1 MSTPLPVDQAL
12 IAILAQHGPRFEE
25 VCKHSRE
32 CTTFPAIDHVAVVCL
47 EKDHLCVMR
56 DDAAC
61 RMKPSRIQS
70 TPRTTAYMLQCAKKL
85 RRPPRF
91 GGWVFMGALRKFW
104 RESNRFHPT
113 LSLLRPSDAWEQG
126 RTALVEAQVYVMD
139 GFLPVSIPLIGEI
152 DTARS
157 EIVIPGPFSQ
167 PLLCQVIRD
176 LNYFKN
182 TDDDAI
188 TNLDLYDPSQQTF
201 NPSLTDPTFPIRLS
215 LPLTTVPI
223 LKDSNVNMTILVID
237 HAAGRRG
244 RTEPMCSMKH
254 DFMELDWVWPVGLQ
268 DGREYLQGQ
277 WSVMQM
283 PDPVG
288 VVAVGPRPG
297 QAGSQSR
304 TGTKLQERQN
314 VRRCSGAENVL
325 KALLV
330 SQTHP
335 IRLKLLDDLQQIP
348 PALYLF
354 RSTMPT
360 PRNVD
365 ERVIKTISEVM
376 EFGFEYYCG
385 SSSPCSRSPNIDHVT
400 VICMERLHFGE
411 LYEYCLLGDDSGC
424 PMRFSPVQIEPDK
437 VERMMELTLKLRDP
451 PARFGGWVYMG
462 AIPDFYA
469 CASEREGE
477 GRLASVE
484 ALFYVANG
492 RTPISIPLI
501 GEIDSTGMVIDI
513 PGPSTQPLLIQAIPG
528 LNRFKGSP
536 HKPWATFD
544 LYSPALQTFIPAYMN
559 DPDEHPIRK
568 LLPLD
573 SIPVFKESEIQ
584 KTINVHDYTT
594 GKERTAPMCS
604 MKYAFM
610 GLDIIWPEGLKNPR
624 QYVEAA
630 WSVVPPPPQ
639 SPRMATR
646 PRPGEEGCVV
656 RWGEQLIQ
664 KRGDNGGKNSEFDS
678 HSGSGIEDE
687 DEADSEPEDEPLWEL
702 DSDGY

>member
-47 EKDHLCVMR
+47 EKDHFGMLFDYCVMR

-237 HAAGRRG
+237 HAAARRG

-283 PDPVG
+283 PDPMG

-365 ERVIKTISEVM
+365 ERVIKTISE
-376 EFGFEYYCG
+376 
-385 SSSPCSRSPNIDHVT
+385 PLPNIDHVT

-462 AIPDFYA
+462 AIPDFY
-469 CASEREGE
+469 
-477 GRLASVE
+477 
-484 ALFYVANG
+484 NG

-573 SIPVFKESEIQ
+573 SIP
-584 KTINVHDYTT
+584 
-594 GKERTAPMCS
+594 ERTAPMCS